1 MATEDDLWRR
11 ELTPEV
17 IAHLLELSGPV
28 PRDRRL
34 PPSRLLLLQAYDAAH
49 TRPEGRYQPCALQQV
64 RKGILMNRQ
73 LRLAATLEIYRKLTG
88 DASTAAET
96 LSKEAEAIAKK
107 RDAARQT
114 PSAALRRWLGEPPL
128 ASTAQANGGLIA
140 NVGRERTSVTQPG
153 VPVGQESQRAAAAG
167 SSHAAAYS
175 PASPGPGSYHTSQT
189 NMAKS
194 IDASRR
200 SAPFVK
206 PSHTPTRRAQT
217 PPPQRAPLPFDHHPP
232 RTPRSPPSPSP
243 ISPAFYYS
251 NHNTIGKR
259 TRATG
264 RPTSAFASRTV
275 AHETELPSAR
285 RPDDP
290 KAHSITPGP
299 GEYETSGHELSR
311 VYAKQS
317 FQQSRSYSPSGP
329 GVQLASGS
337 FHFPPPDRL
346 SARSSG
352 VVDPV
357 RLSGPL
363 KPPALVAPASYW
375 HEGSGLHYNGGEAP
389 PVHGGG
395 SSSSPVGERSG
406 EYGGAIAVGP
416 NVSAFA
422 ARSPRA
428 ASPGPLPFESPAN
441 GSSPRPRGGG
451 GGYGGGAPSPGRREP
466 FGGGTPSGSRSTSA
480 PHLRPSPTYHH
491 ESYQDP
497 RGALA
502 EQQQQ
507 QQQQGA
513 GFRWQ
518 RSERERE
525 VSRLRAERESSREL
539 AEAEMRAAAAMDELA
554 RVHEHLNAEMRG
566 GRSPFASPGAG
577 RGQH

>member
-1 MATEDDLWRR
+1 M
-11 ELTPEV
+11 
-17 IAHLLELSGPV
+17 
-28 PRDRRL
+28 
-34 PPSRLLLLQAYDAAH
+34 LQAYDAAH

-73 LRLAATLEIYRKLTG
+73 LRLAATIEIYRKLTG

-251 NHNTIGKR
+251 HHNPIGKR

-363 KPPALVAPASYW
+363 KPRPGSACELLARGLRPALQRGRGAARARRRQQQQPRRRA
-375 HEGSGLHYNGGEAP
+375 
-389 PVHGGG
+389 GGG
-395 SSSSPVGERSG
+395 MAAPSPSALTSRPLLRAHPERLRR
-406 EYGGAIAVGP
+406 P
-416 NVSAFA
+416 
-422 ARSPRA
+422 PRL
-428 ASPGPLPFESPAN
+428 SSPAN
-441 GSSPRPRGGG
+441 GSSPRPRRRRCRRRRTF
-451 GGYGGGAPSPGRREP
+451 PGRRAVWRWHAA
-466 FGGGTPSGSRSTSA
+466 GSRSTSA

>member
-73 LRLAATLEIYRKLTG
+73 LRLAATIEIYRKLTG

-206 PSHTPTRRAQT
+206 PSHTPTRRARRLRRSVHRCPLT
-217 PPPQRAPLPFDHHPP
+217 TTRRAP
-232 RTPRSPPSPSP
+232 R
-243 ISPAFYYS
+243 
-251 NHNTIGKR
+251 
-259 TRATG
+259 
-264 RPTSAFASRTV
+264 
-275 AHETELPSAR
+275 AR
-285 RPDDP
+285 R
-290 KAHSITPGP
+290 H
-299 GEYETSGHELSR
+299 R
-311 VYAKQS
+311 
-317 FQQSRSYSPSGP
+317 
-329 GVQLASGS
+329 
-337 FHFPPPDRL
+337 
-346 SARSSG
+346 
-352 VVDPV
+352 
-357 RLSGPL
+357 
-363 KPPALVAPASYW
+363 
-375 HEGSGLHYNGGEAP
+375 
-389 PVHGGG
+389 
-395 SSSSPVGERSG
+395 
-406 EYGGAIAVGP
+406 
-416 NVSAFA
+416 
-422 ARSPRA
+422 
-428 ASPGPLPFESPAN
+428 
-441 GSSPRPRGGG
+441 
-451 GGYGGGAPSPGRREP
+451 
-466 FGGGTPSGSRSTSA
+466 
-480 PHLRPSPTYHH
+480 LRPS
-491 ESYQDP
+491 
-497 RGALA
+497 R
-502 EQQQQ
+502 
-507 QQQQGA
+507 
-513 GFRWQ
+513 R
-518 RSERERE
+518 RSTTQTTTR
-525 VSRLRAERESSREL
+525 SASARAR
-539 AEAEMRAAAAMDELA
+539 
-554 RVHEHLNAEMRG
+554 RG
-566 GRSPFASPGAG
+566 GRRRPLPRAPSRTRPSCPPRVVPTIPRRTASRQARESTRPRATSSQGSTPSNPSSSRAATARRVPGHSLRVAAFTS
-577 RGQH
+577 RR